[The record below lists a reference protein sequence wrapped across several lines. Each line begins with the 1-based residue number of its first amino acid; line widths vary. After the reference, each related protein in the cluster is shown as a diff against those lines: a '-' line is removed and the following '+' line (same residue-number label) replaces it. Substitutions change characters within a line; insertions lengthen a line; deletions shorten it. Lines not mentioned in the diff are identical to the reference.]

1 MTLTKEELKDM
12 TNYKLER
19 FHQQL
24 ESIMLSSQSE
34 EVLSKVSRLIDI
46 TRDEIKDRCKLYGGS
61 YWSELQDY
69 IFFEHEAL
77 SNHSFRVDTDGN

>member
-46 TRDEIKDRCKLYGGS
+46 TRDEIKDRCKLFGGN

-69 IFFEHEAL
+69 IFFEGEKL
-77 SNHSFRVDTDGN
+77 RDDSFRMNTDTD